1 MPRPLLVFEDIET
14 SPRRRLFRFQ
24 GVEVMSTPY
33 AWYSVPFFCILGIMV
48 SFGQHPESATAS
60 TLKIGLE
67 YGVLLYLS
75 NALHSL
81 GHILAAKIVGAPMEI
96 LLLTGTRDVTLY
108 RKRETEPSKWMFIGR
123 SLGGP
128 LTNMIVGFIAFGL
141 SHQLLAEWLLSFSV
155 FNLAI
160 AVWTLFPIPSMDGWV
175 IWGELLGFRKH
186 A

>member
-1 MPRPLLVFEDIET
+1 MRRPLLVFEDINT
-14 SPRRRLFRFQ
+14 APRRRLFRFL
-24 GVEVMSTPY
+24 GVEVMATPY
-33 AWYSVPFFCILGIMV
+33 AWYSLPSFCVLGILV
-48 SFGQHPESATAS
+48 SFGQRPDSVAAS
-60 TLKIGLE
+60 TLMIGFE

-75 NALHSL
+75 NLFHSL
-81 GHILAAKIVGAPMEI
+81 GHILAAEIVGAPMDI

-108 RKRETEPSKWMFIGR
+108 RRPEIVPSKWMFVGR

-128 LTNMIVGFIAFGL
+128 LTNTVVGFVAFAL
-141 SHQLLAEWLLSFSV
+141 WRQLLADWLLSFSV

-186 A
+186 S